1 MNEFIN
7 EQIFR
12 SIYQK
17 GYTVFVDNS
26 RSQSFNI
33 NIDRP
38 SFFCFA
44 ISEAEAIGK
53 MILSDFSY
61 KHLSIVKIDTL

>member
-1 MNEFIN
+1 MT

-26 RSQSFNI
+26 KSRSFNI

-53 MILSDFSY
+53 MIQSNFNY
-61 KHLSIVKIDTL
+61 KYLPIVKIDTL